1 MKLNKL
7 IIIGLAA
14 AFLSSFVAAK
24 PGGGKG
30 KGERPPKR
38 VFSEVDTDSDGKV
51 SLEEFLV
58 GAPNEE
64 RATKRFEKRD
74 KDEDSFL
81 SEEEFNA
88 PKGKKGKKGKGK
100 RKKGGDE

>member
-7 IIIGLAA
+7 IITGLAA

-24 PGGGKG
+24 PGGKG

-88 PKGKKGKKGKGK
+88 PKGKKGKGK